1 MVASRKM
8 WKPPY
13 CPLFEYTPVVCEY
26 WPVRM
31 LARLGQQSGLTTKA
45 FLKSTPWST
54 RSDWTFGISRDRVVA
69 LVVGEDE
76 DDAGLLPERGRS
88 QREGSQERECADE
101 TPSAHRGRG

>member
-1 MVASRKM
+1 MRYLPKWAVSYPAACSAVAIVVASRKM

-13 CPLFEYTPVVCEY
+13 FPWFEYTPVVCEY

-54 RSDWTFGISRDRVVA
+54 RSDWTFGISAIV
-69 LVVGEDE
+69 
-76 DDAGLLPERGRS
+76 S
-88 QREGSQERECADE
+88 
-101 TPSAHRGRG
+101 